1 MTTPKSLI
9 IIVWNQHIQYCIDF
23 GTRKSTLKYSNLL
36 SSTFIPGLFCKYHII
51 SLLVLLVG
59 YV

>member
-1 MTTPKSLI
+1 MATQKSLI
-9 IIVWNQHIQYCIDF
+9 ITVWNQHIQYCIDI

-36 SSTFIPGLFCKYHII
+36 SIVTFIPGLFCKYYII
-51 SLLVLLVG
+51 SLLVG